1 MSSLANS
8 VKRKTH
14 KERSQPAARQKFGL
28 LEKKKDYVERA
39 KDFHKKEKTIKV
51 GNLEKIMSV
60 LVSTWKSSVGECSS
74 LTAGLMRWQ
83 IRP

>member
-28 LEKKKDYVERA
+28 LEKKKDYVQRA

-51 GNLEKIMSV
+51 GR
-60 LVSTWKSSVGECSS
+60 
-74 LTAGLMRWQ
+74 A
-83 IRP
+83 

>member
-51 GNLEKIMSV
+51 GMLSKPLHVPGQAAVEIDPFCQESQILLEAHT
-60 LVSTWKSSVGECSS
+60 L
-74 LTAGLMRWQ
+74 
-83 IRP
+83 